1 MRRLTDFLPY
11 FISFLGERRTSFTS
25 STRSLFCPLTSQSE
39 TTRPSNKVDRMV
51 SPIPSPHRSQP
62 SISVYGTLD
71 RFSHNRNRSGI
82 FNPSQNDY
90 DSGDFGTWR
99 SSQFYPGVTAGYAKI
114 QSERVT
120 DLGTSRISLWS
131 QKTSI
136 EQPEP
141 QRFGSLDRHDD
152 RLIRKYL
159 QRHSSMGSRA
169 FLPET
174 GGGHSYLQY
183 SQR

>member
-1 MRRLTDFLPY
+1 MS
-11 FISFLGERRTSFTS
+11 ISGERRSSFTN
-25 STRSLFCPLTSQSE
+25 STRSFFCPLTNQMES
-39 TTRPSNKVDRMV
+39 TKPSTKVDRMV
-51 SPIPSPHRSQP
+51 SPIPSPLPSQP
-62 SISVYGTLD
+62 SVSVYGTMD
-71 RFSHNRNRSGI
+71 RSSRTRNRSGT

-90 DSGDFGTWR
+90 DNGGFSTWR
-99 SSQFYPGVTAGYAKI
+99 SSQFYPGVTAGNTGV

-120 DLGTSRISLWS
+120 DLGASRISLWS
-131 QKTSI
+131 QKTSV

-141 QRFGSLDRHDD
+141 QRFGSLGRHDD

-174 GGGHSYLQY
+174 GGGHSFLQY